1 MSHASSSTD
10 IRFLVIG
17 TEKGG
22 TTSLFEYLRRHPEV
36 HLPAGKEVAFFI
48 DQNYGR
54 GWGWY
59 VRHVLHDTP
68 AGRIAGEASVAYM
81 SGSPL
86 VDSNYVS
93 IPAFTDTN
101 NPKPVTVP
109 GSHCSF
115 EEVIP
120 RRIAAHLPDIRLLCI
135 LRDPVA
141 RAYSQYRMEVL
152 EGVESRSF
160 DEVVDELLMPDALT
174 IARIAPKRTNSYVI
188 KGEYARILGGF
199 LRVFPRDRLMVMFS
213 DDLSL
218 KAETTLKTVFGFIGA
233 RDDYVPD
240 NLGVRYREGTVRRR
254 VRSLNLYSI
263 QAKISRARWARVLWH
278 ALPKVLRD
286 RIDIMYRVASLR
298 VVLWNAHRGDTDDH
312 MSEASE
318 RQLRAHFRPD
328 SEQLSE
334 LLGTKIPWLE
344 TWDQVVL

>member
-1 MSHASSSTD
+1 MSHASLRTD

-17 TEKGG
+17 TEKAG

-54 GWGWY
+54 GWSWY
-59 VRHVLHDTP
+59 VRHVLHDAP

-86 VDSNYVS
+86 ADSSYLTT
-93 IPAFTDTN
+93 PTFTDADERQ
-101 NPKPVTVP
+101 PVNTL
-109 GSHCSF
+109 SSDCAY

-152 EGVESRSF
+152 EGVESRPF
-160 DEVVDELLMPDALT
+160 DDVVNELLTPDALA
-174 IARIAPKRTNSYVI
+174 IARAAPKRTNSYVI

-199 LRVFPRDRLMVMFS
+199 LRVFPRDRLLVMFS
-213 DDLSL
+213 EELSL
-218 KAETTLKTVFGFIGA
+218 QTETTLKTVLDFIGA

-240 NLGVRYREGTVRRR
+240 NLRVRYREGTVRRR
-254 VRSLNLYSI
+254 VQGLNLYSF
-263 QAKISRARWARVLWH
+263 QAKISKTKWARELWH

-286 RIDIMYRVASLR
+286 RIDVMYRVASFR
-298 VVLWNAHRGDTDDH
+298 VVMWNAHRGDTDDH
-312 MSEASE
+312 ISDFAE
-318 RQLRAHFRPD
+318 RKLQSHFRPD
-328 SEQLSE
+328 SQELGE
-334 LLGTKIPWLE
+334 LLCAEIPWLK
-344 TWDQVVL
+344 TWDQAVL